1 MRRKLAALLFAG
13 ALLAPTACSSDN
25 NSGNEAAPSQPDQVT
40 VGVIPILDVA
50 PIYLGKQKGFFSN
63 RNIDLNLT
71 LAQGGAAII
80 PAVQSGQYQ
89 FGFSNVVSLLLAQSK
104 GLPLKVVSNGN
115 NSTGVEGKDFGSLIV
130 KGDSPIQSAKDLECK
145 KVAAN
150 TLKNIVDTVVRA
162 SVRKAGGDP
171 SKVQFVELPFPQQPA
186 ALESGQV
193 DAAFLVEPFQQ
204 AELAQGGRIIAS
216 SWVDAAPNLTV
227 ATYFTSQ
234 DMINNN
240 PDLVK
245 RFTEAM
251 QESLKYAD
259 EHPDEARS
267 IIATYT
273 DMKADTIS
281 KLVLPKWPPDI
292 NRDSVQTLADLAT
305 QDGLLTQPPDLNA
318 LLPS

>member
-130 KGDSPIQSAKDLECK
+130 KGDSPIQSAKDLEGK